1 MDRPT
6 NTAGHGRR
14 TLTGPAR
21 WLAVGGT
28 LGALALALACAAPRQ
43 RPPEAVQAVAAAAA
57 SAPPSTQAIASQVQV
72 RGARGRLPPA
82 ERSRLL
88 ARIAGQGSADLL
100 KRHLA
105 VMAAADAAVD
115 GDTPLLFAQNGVQ
128 LLIDGPRAFAA
139 MFAAIESARHSV
151 LLQSYIVEDTAIAQ
165 RLAALLARKRAEG
178 VQVALLYDDLGSF
191 GTDAGFFDG
200 LKQAGVAVCALH
212 PVSPLKRP
220 GWWSVTERDH
230 RKILV
235 VDRQTGFTGGINIS
249 AVYSSGSFGRGGRP
263 PSADTG
269 WRDTQVQ
276 VRGPAAVAM
285 DDLVRATWAT
295 QGCGGALALPGALP
309 TVTAQV
315 AGSAVVRLIP
325 AHPDEPVNRI
335 YTLLLDAI
343 DASQRSVH
351 LTMAYF
357 APGRD
362 MVDALCDAAQ
372 RGVDVQLVLPARS
385 DFAPVLH
392 VGRSYYDRML
402 AAGVQ
407 VHELQDAVLHA
418 KTAVIDGVVSTV
430 GSSNMDW
437 RSFVG
442 NAELNA
448 VVFGEDFGDAMQRM
462 FAQDV
467 AASTPITL
475 AAWRE
480 RPLWQRTRETL
491 ARWFEPFW

>member
-1 MDRPT
+1 M
-6 NTAGHGRR
+6 
-14 TLTGPAR
+14 
-21 WLAVGGT
+21 
-28 LGALALALACAAPRQ
+28 ALAA
-43 RPPEAVQAVAAAAA
+43 
-57 SAPPSTQAIASQVQV
+57 QVQV
-72 RGARGRLPPA
+72 RGARGRLTSTQ
-82 ERSRLL
+82 RSQLL
-88 ARIAGQGSADLL
+88 AGVAGQGSGELL
-100 KRHLA
+100 RRHLA
-105 VMAAADAAVD
+105 VMAAADAATD
-115 GDTPLLFAQNGVQ
+115 DAAPLLFAQNGVQ
-128 LLIDGPRAFAA
+128 LLSDGPRAFAA

-151 LLQSYIVEDTAIAQ
+151 LLQSYIVEDTGIAE

-191 GTDAGFFDG
+191 GTDAGFFDR
-200 LKQAGVAVCALH
+200 LRAAGVATCALQ

-220 GWWSVTERDH
+220 GWWSITERDH

-249 AVYSSGSFGRGGRP
+249 AVYASGSFGRGGRASRP
-263 PSADTG
+263 ASNDIG

-285 DDLVRATWAT
+285 DDMVRDTWAM
-295 QGCGGALALPGALP
+295 QGCSGALGLPGALP
-309 TVTAQV
+309 IVTATA
-315 AGSAVVRLIP
+315 AGSAVVRLVT
-325 AHPDEPVNRI
+325 AHPGEPINRI

-343 DASQRSVH
+343 DTSQRSVH

-357 APGRD
+357 APGQD
-362 MVDALCDAAQ
+362 MLDALCDAAR

-385 DFAPVLH
+385 DFLPVLH
-392 VGRSYYDRML
+392 AGRSYYERL
-402 AAGVQ
+402 LSAGVR
-407 VHELQDAVLHA
+407 VHELRDAVLHA

-448 VVFGEDFGDAMQRM
+448 VVYGEDFGDAMQRM
-462 FAQDV
+462 FVQDV
-467 AASTPITL
+467 KASTPITL

-480 RPLWQRTRETL
+480 RPLWQRSTETL
-491 ARWFEPFW
+491 ARWFEAWW